1 GEAASVPCAPR
12 KEGAGANSGHPWPSD
27 SRALLPLFPAVLG
40 SLYGARAEDQE
51 QRSKSP
57 KANAVAL
64 GFSLLL
70 SALDVCLDR
79 K

>member
-1 GEAASVPCAPR
+1 
-12 KEGAGANSGHPWPSD
+12 
-27 SRALLPLFPAVLG
+27 LLPLFPAVLG